1 MLETCERSTSE
12 DKPILLDVDSK
23 DLGIILLII
32 IGRIRGLGCGAVN
45 FNHAQRLC
53 SLMDSYKLNN
63 HRLWFS
69 RLCRMHAIKEPW
81 EAIFFAC
88 NQTLFDKDLFMR
100 AMGKGFKNK
109 SFSAICRPDYY
120 QKTLKTKTGGD
131 CWTTLKADNIKPL
144 LGLRLG
150 LRGLLAY
157 HSTFMVV
164 WPLKDTEKICWYKWA
179 VTFAQRMS
187 AIEAEH
193 KAVSNAPFWS
203 AMMRMTDVLCRFQG
217 DGHIEEIIRL
227 VDHNLGP
234 DNRKLR
240 TCRNRR
246 RQLFSRTFEWTEL

>member
-1 MLETCERSTSE
+1 VVLSGPLSEMLETCGRSTSE
-12 DKPILLDVDSK
+12 DKPILLDVNSK
-23 DLGIILLII
+23 DLEIILLII
-32 IGRIRGLGCGAVN
+32 TGRIRGLGRGAAN
-45 FNHAQRLC
+45 LNHAQRLC

-63 HRLWFS
+63 HQLWFS
-69 RLCRMHAIKEPW
+69 RLCLMHAVKEPW

-88 NQTLFDKDLFMR
+88 NQSPFDKDLFMR
-100 AMGKGFKNK
+100 AMSKGFRNK

-120 QKTLKTKTGGD
+120 QETLRTKTGGA

-193 KAVSNAPFWS
+193 KAVSNY
-203 AMMRMTDVLCRFQG
+203 
-217 DGHIEEIIRL
+217 
-227 VDHNLGP
+227 
-234 DNRKLR
+234 
-240 TCRNRR
+240 
-246 RQLFSRTFEWTEL
+246 LFSSAI